1 MSTCSTSI
9 VDAVKGTSFK
19 YTYLSGGTAAT
30 STASATSG
38 TLLTTGFPIAA
49 TGAYLPPS
57 GQTYSQTNAG
67 GTTTSLSLKL
77 FSVLDMV
84 SDATVAGPSRYD
96 SSITGYW
103 TATNSAALTD
113 NQVTAL
119 MTKFTTTNVPGSSPA
134 YKMITPSSEMSAA
147 VQSGA
152 VANSK
157 TSVSYDLLYS
167 LNYEYCYW
175 VKVYRVILGDYMLT
189 TNSPAGTPASFTAA
203 NKTEQQRKLINQLN
217 AINLRLVDIT
227 AITTK
232 IATTQTAALATM
244 NASVNSFLTN
254 IQGNTERLN
263 TQGAELSS
271 ADVQS
276 KLRSRMLDY
285 SEEKNAY
292 ANQLLSLYGF
302 ANLIALGLLFYI
314 YKS

>member
-1 MSTCSTSI
+1 MSTCPATI
-9 VDAVKGTSFK
+9 VSAVQGSSFK
-19 YTYLSGGTAAT
+19 STYLTGGTAAT
-30 STASATSG
+30 GTASATSG

-49 TGAYLPPS
+49 TGAYVAPS
-57 GQTYSQTNAG
+57 DQTYSQTNAA
-67 GTTTSLSLKL
+67 GTTTAVPLKL

-113 NQVTAL
+113 NQITAL
-119 MTKFTTTNVPGSSPA
+119 MTKFTTMNVPGSSPA

-147 VQSGA
+147 LQSGTTS
-152 VANSK
+152 NSK

-175 VKVYRVILGDYMLT
+175 IKVYRVILGDYMLT

-244 NASVNSFLTN
+244 NAAVNTFLTN
-254 IQGNTERLN
+254 IETNTGRLN

-276 KLRSRMLDY
+276 KLRSRMLQY